1 MASTATNGDAAAVLD
16 ELKPPTG
23 VVLPP
28 REIRNVLEK
37 TAGYVARN
45 GLIFEDRIRE
55 KERSN
60 PKFSF
65 LNNTDAY
72 HAFYQWR
79 LDEIKAGRG
88 TAIAAGRANEAAAPV
103 EQKPQGP
110 PKPPDFQFSAR
121 MPRINQKDLEVIR
134 LTALFVAKNGR
145 QFMTQLAQREAG
157 NPQFQFLI
165 PNHTFHNF
173 FQHQVDQ
180 YTALLRASGLGGEGG
195 KIEQE
200 RINHIQ
206 QNIDDKYHV
215 LSRAKQRAEYSKF
228 QEVEKVKKEE
238 EDEKKKL
245 EFARIDWND
254 FVVVE
259 TIVFTDADESANLPP
274 PTNLSELQYAS
285 LEERNKASL
294 TNLRIEEAMPDEETS
309 YNAYPQTSQTL
320 PVHTGYAPQ
329 QQQQQ
334 FQAQAPVGFQG
345 YPDGTPRRSAEE
357 EEEERRIQER
367 TEARAR
373 EQQARAEARGGTAP
387 MKIKENYVPRAL
399 QRAANK
405 QSVQMALCPNCKQQI
420 PMDELQDHMR
430 IELLDPQWKDQKAK
444 AEARYST
451 TNLSTAD
458 VANNLKRLASQRSD
472 VFDGVTGQP
481 LSEEEAARRKKATI
495 HSFDGNP
502 DGKSQAHINHL
513 HNLNVEEQIRAIHQR
528 FADKKGLMSPQ
539 HHPTHLPPVYGVCC
553 GEQCDPDAGRLEWSR
568 PTGRET
574 YEEVPPTSYP
584 QTAHR
589 LSLLLPIIK
598 QTGLLRQRP
607 GLASQ
612 SHDKSH
618 RRLADRNSPLPT
630 EDKAAKTDSGS
641 QNAARAPS
649 AEPTSPTSPTGSQA
663 SPRFHRPIMQAM
675 PDNRQQ
681 SFDEIYGPPENF
693 LEIEVRNPRT
703 HGMGRSMYTDYEIVC
718 RTNIPAFKLR
728 ASSVR
733 RRYSDFEY
741 FRDILERESARVTI
755 PPLPGKVF
763 TNRFSDDVI
772 EGRRAGLE
780 KFLRIVV
787 GHPLL
792 QTGSK
797 VLAAFVQDPNW
808 DRNAW

>member
-72 HAFYQWR
+72 HAFYRWR

-334 FQAQAPVGFQG
+334 QQQFQAQAPVGFQG

-528 FADKKGLMSPQ
+528 FADKK
-539 HHPTHLPPVYGVCC
+539 
-553 GEQCDPDAGRLEWSR
+553 
-568 PTGRET
+568 
-574 YEEVPPTSYP
+574 
-584 QTAHR
+584 
-589 LSLLLPIIK
+589 
-598 QTGLLRQRP
+598 
-607 GLASQ
+607 
-612 SHDKSH
+612 
-618 RRLADRNSPLPT
+618 
-630 EDKAAKTDSGS
+630 
-641 QNAARAPS
+641 
-649 AEPTSPTSPTGSQA
+649 
-663 SPRFHRPIMQAM
+663 
-675 PDNRQQ
+675 
-681 SFDEIYGPPENF
+681 
-693 LEIEVRNPRT
+693 
-703 HGMGRSMYTDYEIVC
+703 
-718 RTNIPAFKLR
+718 
-728 ASSVR
+728 
-733 RRYSDFEY
+733 
-741 FRDILERESARVTI
+741 
-755 PPLPGKVF
+755 
-763 TNRFSDDVI
+763 
-772 EGRRAGLE
+772 
-780 KFLRIVV
+780 
-787 GHPLL
+787 
-792 QTGSK
+792 
-797 VLAAFVQDPNW
+797 
-808 DRNAW
+808 